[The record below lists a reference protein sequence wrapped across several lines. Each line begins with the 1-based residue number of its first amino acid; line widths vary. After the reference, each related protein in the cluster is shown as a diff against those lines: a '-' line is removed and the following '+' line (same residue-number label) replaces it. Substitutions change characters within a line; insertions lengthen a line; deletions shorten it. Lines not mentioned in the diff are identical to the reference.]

1 MTGIQDVTVEILMII
16 FDLAIAMQEAD
27 CGNPETS
34 SCAIAGDGPAILN
47 LALTCRRFRD
57 VVEQV
62 KFRYLFQYD
71 ACPLGP
77 EYMKRNGFMRNPV
90 HWSRGLRNALQ
101 RNRKLGKQ
109 CRELGVNMT
118 KDQFAGG
125 EEFLRSLE
133 KIVPDLPNM
142 TKLWIGCDFKKTTE
156 MQNTLYPRLLDLV
169 KDMSRLVTVAILKV
183 DHIRELDSLY
193 SIQWPSSVRKL
204 HLGITS
210 NLKEKSQSDE
220 GQPVSKRV
228 VRFPTT
234 GIYTNGIQMLGQEC
248 NITSLSIAGIEN
260 LFDFPSVLEGFP
272 NALEELTLLDYSRPT
287 PYIPFSMR
295 FNGHKHSLRAL
306 SLVFPAFGVPS
317 TLNVSDCTALEH
329 LSLHYRELKYPSR
342 LEFVACGDAEQ
353 FAARILGPRL
363 KRLTWVFHYKNEPG
377 LLETLSVSSHSD
389 REQFH
394 RELAVAAG
402 ERAAALEEIHVIW
415 MPRKDLKVQYPDPVK
430 PIVVDKL
437 NLSEKVTLTYS
448 AVGMPDETRLEVSR
462 ALLRGRA

>member
-1 MTGIQDVTVEILMII
+1 MAGIQDLTVEILMII
-16 FDLAIAMQEAD
+16 FDLAIAVREPDYD
-27 CGNPETS
+27 CPETS
-34 SCAIAGDGPAILN
+34 SCATPGDGPAILN
-47 LALTCRRFRD
+47 LALTCSRFRD

-71 ACPLGP
+71 ASPLKADD
-77 EYMKRNGFMRNPV
+77 MKRFGFMRNPV
-90 HWSRGLRNALQ
+90 NWSRGLRNALQ
-101 RNRKLGKQ
+101 RNRQLGNQ
-109 CRELGVNMT
+109 CRELGVNMIE
-118 KDQFAGG
+118 DQFAGR

-133 KIVPDLPNM
+133 EIVPDLPNM
-142 TKLWIGCDFKKTTE
+142 TKLWIGCSFKRTTE
-156 MQNTLYPRLLDLV
+156 MQNTLYPRLLDPV
-169 KDMSRLVTVAILKV
+169 KNMSRLVTVAILTV

-210 NLKEKSQSDE
+210 NLKESERDE

-234 GIYTNGIQMLGQEC
+234 GIYANGIQMLRGEC
-248 NITSLSIAGIEN
+248 NITSLSIADIQN
-260 LFDFPSVLEGFP
+260 LLDFPSVLEGFP

-287 PYIPFSMR
+287 AHIPFSMR
-295 FNGHKHSLRAL
+295 FDRHKHSLRAL
-306 SLVFPAFGVPS
+306 SLVFSAFGVPS

-329 LSLHYRELKYPSR
+329 LSLHYRELRYPDR
-342 LEFVACGDAEQ
+342 LGFVACGDAEQ

-363 KRLTWVFHYKNEPG
+363 KRLTWVFHYENEPG
-377 LLETLSVSSHSD
+377 LLETLSVSSHYV
-389 REQFH
+389 RERLH

-415 MPRKDLKVQYPDPVK
+415 VPRKDFKVQYPDPVK
-430 PIVVDKL
+430 AIVVDKL

-448 AVGMPDETRLEVSR
+448 AAGMPDETRLEVSR
-462 ALLRGRA
+462 ALRRHRA